1 MAGLRRWAMVIT
13 VMALFGVSCSESSAD
28 LPERGDALERS
39 NPCQDST
46 QTSAD
51 DATTTPTT
59 AERSVARQWNEAALD
74 AVRRDF
80 PAPTVHARNLFHL
93 SVAMWDTWAAWEPGA
108 TGHLVDTST
117 ELPIADRE
125 LAIGAA
131 AHRLLSDRYTR
142 AVGAT
147 ASLDQ
152 FDRLITQQCG
162 DPGTPAPGTAAAF
175 GVDVAEQ
182 ILAAARTDG
191 SNEVDAYVDP
201 DGYEPVNPGLQVEL
215 AYTSMADP
223 NRWQP
228 LELERRITQN
238 GQEESETLQ
247 SFIGPHWGSVTPFAM
262 DPAAAPVPVDPGPP
276 PYLTFGEDPEQDA
289 VFIDAAMEVVAYSA
303 LLDPTDGEMIDLSP
317 AVRGNSPLGSYE
329 SPGYGTNPVT
339 GEAYDANVVRHAD
352 YGRVVAEFWADGPD
366 SETPPGHWN
375 TIANEVSDALAAQP
389 DFDGFRVGGDGDAV
403 DRLEWDLSLYL
414 ALNGATHDAAI
425 AAWGAKGFYDYV
437 RPISMI
443 RYLAGLGQSTDPDLP
458 SYHPQG
464 LPLIDGIS
472 RLDAD
477 GEVELWAWNGAPPED
492 ARETVTGGVGWIR
505 AGEWVP
511 YQLPTFVTPAFA
523 GYVSGHSTFS
533 RAAAE
538 VLTGITGSEYFP
550 GGLFEHTIEAGSLHF
565 EAGPTTDVTLQWAR
579 YADAADEAGLS
590 RLYGGI
596 HVWADDLY

>member
-1 MAGLRRWAMVIT
+1 TDEAGST
-13 VMALFGVSCSESSAD
+13 VPSAS
-28 LPERGDALERS
+28 GDGTDEAG
-39 NPCQDST
+39 ST
-46 QTSAD
+46 VPSASGD
-51 DATTTPTT
+51 GTDEAGSTVP
-59 AERSVARQWNEAALD
+59 SVARAWNEAALD

-80 PAPTVHARNLFHL
+80 PAPTVHARNLLHL
-93 SVAMWDTWAAWEPGA
+93 SVAMWDTWAAWDADA

-117 ELPIADRE
+117 DLPVEDRE
-125 LAIGAA
+125 AAIAAA
-131 AHRLLSDRYTR
+131 AHRLLAARY
-142 AVGAT
+142 AQSVGAVE
-147 ASLDQ
+147 SIEQ
-152 FDRLITQQCG
+152 FDELLRAQCG
-162 DPGTPAPGTAAAF
+162 DPDTVEPGSAAAF
-175 GVDVAEQ
+175 GIEVADAVLD
-182 ILAAARTDG
+182 LARDDG
-191 SNEVDAYVDP
+191 SNEANGYVDP

-247 SFIGPHWGSVTPFAM
+247 SFIGPHWGAVTPFAI
-262 DPAAAPVPVDPGPP
+262 DAGAAPLPVDPGPP
-276 PYLTFGEDPEQDA
+276 PYLTFGADPAEDA
-289 VFIDAAMEVVAYSA
+289 VFIEAAIEVVAYSA
-303 LLDPTDGEMIDLSP
+303 MLDPTDGETIDLSP

-329 SPGYGTNPVT
+329 SPGYGSNPVT
-339 GEAYDANVVRHAD
+339 GDAYDANVVLHAD

-375 TIANEVSDALAAQP
+375 TIANEVSDAIAEQP
-389 DFDGFRVGGDGDAV
+389 AFDGFRIGGAGDVV

-414 ALNGATHDAAI
+414 ALNGATHDAAV
-425 AAWGAKGFYDYV
+425 AGWGAKGHYDYV

-443 RYLAGLGQSTDPDLP
+443 RYLAGLGQSTDPNQP

-464 LPLIDGIS
+464 LPLIDGVS
-472 RLDAD
+472 RLNAA
-477 GEVELWAWNGAPPED
+477 GEIELWAWNGAPPEGE
-492 ARETVTGGVGWIR
+492 RTSVTGGVGWIR

-538 VLTGITGSEYFP
+538 ILTAITGSEYFP
-550 GGLFEHTIEAGSLHF
+550 DGLFEHTIEAGSLHF

-596 HVWADDLY
+596 HIWADDLLGREMGAEIGATAWGKAQTLFG